1 MLREMS
7 RRREHLDG
15 KIQMTRM
22 LSGFYEY
29 CDEPWVSV
37 KGGEF
42 LAARCCRIMKIALCH
57 GNSRP
62 LVSHCNLQTSLNR
75 SVIALNSFLYF
86 LLLFFDDLPITA
98 VWANVAIYRYFC

>member
-7 RRREHLDG
+7 RRREPLGERHLDG

-29 CDEPWVSV
+29 CDEPWGSI

-42 LAARCCRIMKIALCH
+42 
-57 GNSRP
+57 
-62 LVSHCNLQTSLNR
+62 
-75 SVIALNSFLYF
+75 
-86 LLLFFDDLPITA
+86 
-98 VWANVAIYRYFC
+98 